1 MTLALSRVEPVTRS
15 WVELMAPAAE
25 LAKAV
30 AGTDFVPRALRDR
43 PAAIAACILYGD
55 EVGVGP
61 MQSLATIA
69 VIDGTPYIAA
79 QTQRALVFA
88 AGHDLWLD
96 EATNARATWAGRR
109 KGSENVTRITW
120 TTDDARRAHLDGK
133 PNWRGY
139 PRAMLSARASAE
151 LVRAMYADVVA
162 GLAAIEELEEFDP
175 RLVGLPALAT
185 APAEVGGATKP
196 APAGRRSRTPR
207 RAVASAPVE
216 AAVTVPA
223 APRPRPPLRPPG
235 LPVDPALGEVSVVYR
250 DVEVDEVEAEP
261 VTREQTLISPAQ
273 RRRMMALFTKVGMG
287 GRSEDA
293 RALRLRLSAD
303 WIGRTVGSSNE
314 LTSSEAD
321 RIVEQLE
328 QLGEA
333 DDDDAPPAGEAPD
346 EVEAPP
352 PVAPVAP
359 PAEDVPLPLA
369 DDEPPL

>member
-1 MTLALSRVEPVTRS
+1 MTLAISRVEPVTRS

-43 PAAIAACILYGD
+43 PAAIAAAILYGD
-55 EVGVGP
+55 EIGVGP

-69 VIDGTPYIAA
+69 VIDGRPFIAA

-96 EATNARATWAGRR
+96 ESTNARATWAGRR

-120 TTDDARRAHLDGK
+120 TMDDARRAHLDGR
-133 PNWRGY
+133 PNYRAY
-139 PRAMLSARASAE
+139 PRPMLSARSSAE
-151 LVRAMYADVVA
+151 LVRAMFADVVA
-162 GLAAIEELEEFDP
+162 GLAAIEELDEFDP

-185 APAEVGGATKP
+185 ASADAGGATGP
-196 APAGRRSRTPR
+196 APAGRRSRAPR

-216 AAVTVPA
+216 VATVAPA
-223 APRPRPPLRPPG
+223 APRPRPPLRSPGIPG
-235 LPVDPALGEVSVVYR
+235 LPVEQADLAPAQR
-250 DVEVDEVEAEP
+250 RPQPAPQREVEP
-261 VTREQTLISPAQ
+261 VAREQALISPAQ

-303 WIGRTVGSSNE
+303 WIGRAVGSSNE
-314 LTSSEAD
+314 LTSAEAD
-321 RIVEQLE
+321 RIIGQLE
-328 QLGEA
+328 ALGEPA
-333 DDDDAPPAGEAPD
+333 DDAAPPAGEAPVDVEQPTLDEAEPVD
-346 EVEAPP
+346 EV
-352 PVAPVAP
+352 
-359 PAEDVPLPLA
+359 
-369 DDEPPL
+369 PPL